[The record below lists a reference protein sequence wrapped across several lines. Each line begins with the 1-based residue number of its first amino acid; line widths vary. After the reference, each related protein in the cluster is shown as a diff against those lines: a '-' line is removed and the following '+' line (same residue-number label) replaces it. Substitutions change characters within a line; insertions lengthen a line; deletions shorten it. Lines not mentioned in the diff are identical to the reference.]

1 MDTMKKILVIIAVFV
16 SSASF
21 GQQSFWTFNYEM
33 SFGLGE
39 QADYIADASFRGWG
53 VDGRGF
59 ITQNISVG
67 GSFSWEVFDQIYRD
81 LPPRQLTDVTDNVS
95 GAITG
100 VQYRFI
106 NTLPIL
112 ANAHYYLGQ
121 DGAVRPYFGLSLGTA
136 YTEQRTDI
144 GFVSILAKGWGFAVQ
159 PEVGVMIPFGLTG
172 VGANVAG
179 KFRYTTKGG
188 DTTIPISFFTLAFG
202 IGFMN

>member
-1 MDTMKKILVIIAVFV
+1 MKKIIIIIAVFI
-16 SSASF
+16 STASF
-21 GQQSFWTFNYEM
+21 AQQSFWSINYHM

-39 QADYIADASFRGWG
+39 QGDYIADASFRGWG

-59 ITQNISVG
+59 LTQNISVG

-95 GAITG
+95 GAISG
-100 VQYRFI
+100 VEYRFI
-106 NTLPIL
+106 NTLPIM

-121 DGAVRPYFGLSLGTA
+121 DGAIRTYFGLGLGTA

-144 GFVSILAKGWGFAVQ
+144 GFVSILAKGWGFAIQ

-172 VGANVAG
+172 VGANVSG
-179 KFRYTTKGG
+179 KFRYTTQGG
-188 DTTIPISFFTLAFG
+188 DTTIPISLFTLG
-202 IGFMN
+202 IGVGFMN

>member
-1 MDTMKKILVIIAVFV
+1 MKKIFIIIAVFV
-16 SSASF
+16 STASF
-21 GQQSFWTFNYEM
+21 AQQSFWSFNYHM

-53 VDGRGF
+53 VDGRAF
-59 ITQNISVG
+59 LTQNISVG

-81 LPPRQLTDVTDNVS
+81 LPPRQLNDVADNVS
-95 GAITG
+95 ASITG
-100 VQYRFI
+100 VEYRFI
-106 NTLPIL
+106 NTLPIM

-121 DGAVRPYFGLSLGTA
+121 DGALRPYFGLGLGTA

-144 GFVSILAKGWGFAVQ
+144 GLISITAKGWGFAVQ

-172 VGANVAG
+172 VGANVSG

-188 DTTIPISFFTLAFG
+188 DTTVPVSFFTLG
-202 IGFMN
+202 VGLGFMN